1 VEGRLEHGFR
11 ARFRALAS
19 LLARPDPDAEADRL
33 IREVRATASHGAAQ
47 TRALVALWSRE
58 MSAAREALGRRGF
71 ALESDRT
78 PRFLC
83 DPSLG
88 GLARWLR
95 AAGFEADV
103 AAGVPGHRLPD
114 EALRLGR
121 VLLTTEAEVLDRR
134 IVADG
139 SLVVVWVPSA
149 LTMSEQ
155 LRMVA
160 LDLGLTLREPRC
172 MGCGGALVKTA
183 KDAVRS
189 RIPPRTALWKDEYF
203 VCSSCDRLF
212 WQGTHWQRIAR
223 TLAGALPR

>member
-1 VEGRLEHGFR
+1 VEGRIEHGFR

-19 LLARPDPDAEADRL
+19 LLGRPDPKAEAERM
-33 IREVRATASHGAAQ
+33 IEEARVMASHGATHA
-47 TRALVALWSRE
+47 RALAALWSRE
-58 MSAAREALGRRGF
+58 ASEARKASCGRAEMG
-71 ALESDRT
+71 EPEHP

-83 DPSLG
+83 DPSLA

-95 AAGFEADV
+95 AAGFEAAV
-103 AAGVPGHRLPD
+103 VAGVAGHRLPD

-121 VLLTTEAEVLDRR
+121 LLLTTDAEVLDRR

-172 MGCGGALVKTA
+172 MRCGGALVKAA
-183 KDAVRS
+183 KEAVRP

-203 VCSSCDRLF
+203 VCASCDRLF
-212 WQGTHWQRIAR
+212 WQGTHWERIAR
-223 TLAGALPR
+223 TLAEALAR

>member
-11 ARFRALAS
+11 VRLRALAS
-19 LLARPDPDAEADRL
+19 LLARPDPDADVERL
-33 IREVRATASHGAAQ
+33 IREARDTASRGADHA
-47 TRALVALWSRE
+47 RALAALWSSQLR
-58 MSAAREALGRRGF
+58 AAGEALGHRDASGS
-71 ALESDRT
+71 ADP

-103 AAGVPGHRLPD
+103 AKGVPGHRVPD
-114 EALRLGR
+114 AALRLAR
-121 VLLTTEAEVLDRR
+121 VLLTTEAAVLDRR

-149 LTMSEQ
+149 LTMGEQ

-172 MGCGGALVKTA
+172 MGCGGTLVKTA

-203 VCSSCDRLF
+203 VCASCDRLF
-212 WQGTHWQRIAR
+212 WQGTHWERIAR
-223 TLAGALPR
+223 TLAEALPR

>member
-1 VEGRLEHGFR
+1 MEGRLEHGFR

-19 LLARPDPDAEADRL
+19 LPGRADPEAEAERL
-33 IREVRATASHGAAQ
+33 IEEARATASHGVAYA
-47 TRALVALWSRE
+47 RALMALWSSRI
-58 MSAAREALGRRGF
+58 SAAGETSRGHVGVRE
-71 ALESDRT
+71 LER
-78 PRFLC
+78 PARFLC

-95 AAGFEADV
+95 AAGFEADL
-103 AAGVPGHRLPD
+103 AAGVAGHRLPD

-121 VLLTTEAEVLDRR
+121 VLLTTEAEALDRR
-134 IVADG
+134 IVTDG

-149 LTMSEQ
+149 LTMREQ

-160 LDLGLTLREPRC
+160 LDLRLRLHEPRC
-172 MGCGGALVKTA
+172 MRCGGALVKAA

-203 VCSSCDRLF
+203 VCASCGRLF
-212 WQGTHWQRIAR
+212 WQGTHWERIAR
-223 TLAGALPR
+223 TLAEALAP